1 MYGIARLQY
10 TIQIL
15 SQLPGQ
21 VHCIGHRTPNKH
33 EQWSTGVFCSL
44 ALTATMSSPA
54 VDVYTVSSLFTVG
67 SPSKSG
73 QIEAIVV
80 AALYFIPF
88 CALTLQLPACKGK
101 YHPVIST
108 ALFAAGMFT

>member
-1 MYGIARLQY
+1 
-10 TIQIL
+10 
-15 SQLPGQ
+15 
-21 VHCIGHRTPNKH
+21 
-33 EQWSTGVFCSL
+33 
-44 ALTATMSSPA
+44 MSSPP

-67 SPSKSG
+67 GPSKSG

-108 ALFAAGMFT
+108 AIFAAGMCLRKERQADLADPFDMRRT